1 MKNKIYKIR
10 NSVYEIRNNHSGI
23 TLLELMVSVFL
34 FAITML
40 MATQIF
46 QTVIS
51 SQRAAMASQDLQD
64 NIRYTFER
72 MGKEVRSAQKDSSH
86 SCIPSGNA
94 YYIDGGG
101 GLNFINY
108 HGQCVRYFASSTQ
121 LYISYPNSGDSV
133 LKNGLPL
140 TNKEI
145 RLNNLVFKIID
156 KTPSVQ
162 GMVSVRMNLSI
173 SSHGSPIEPVVIETT
188 LSSRNY
194 Q

>member
-1 MKNKIYKIR
+1 
-10 NSVYEIRNNHSGI
+10 
-23 TLLELMVSVFL
+23 
-34 FAITML
+34 
-40 MATQIF
+40 
-46 QTVIS
+46 
-51 SQRAAMASQDLQD
+51 MASQDLQD

-72 MGKEVRSAQKDSSH
+72 MGKEVRSAQKDASH
-86 SCIPSGNA
+86 SCITSGNV
-94 YYIDGGG
+94 YYVDGAG

-145 RLNNLVFKIID
+145 SLSRLAFNIVD
-156 KTPSVQ
+156 KTSSVQ
-162 GMVSVRMNLSI
+162 GMVSVRMNLSVAV
-173 SSHGSPIEPVVIETT
+173 HGSQIEPMVVETT